1 MTSEELALAMRKD
14 TVQMIHNSHAA
25 HIGAVLSVIDIVAVL
40 YHDVMNYD
48 CKIRKWR
55 QETVLCL
62 VKDMQV

>member
-48 CKIRKWR
+48 CKNPR

>member
-25 HIGAVLSVIDIVAVL
+25 HIGAVLSVIV
-40 YHDVMNYD
+40 
-48 CKIRKWR
+48 KIRKWR

>member
-40 YHDVMNYD
+40 
-48 CKIRKWR
+48 I
-55 QETVLCL
+55 LSFA
-62 VKDMQV
+62 

>member
-40 YHDVMNYD
+40 YHDVMNYE
-48 CKIRKWR
+48 IRKWR